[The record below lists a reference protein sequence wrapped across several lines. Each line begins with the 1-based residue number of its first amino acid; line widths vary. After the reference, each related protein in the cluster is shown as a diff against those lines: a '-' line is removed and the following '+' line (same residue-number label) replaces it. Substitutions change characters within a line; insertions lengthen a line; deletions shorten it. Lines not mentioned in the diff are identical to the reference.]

1 MLRTIELP
9 ISETLFQR
17 LEQAARLAGISTAD
31 FIQQLLGRSLREWTV
46 EELEQQEV
54 AAYLRQ
60 PVALGEFDA
69 WETEQSWGEV

>member
-31 FIQQLLGRSLREWTV
+31 FIQQLLGRSLREWRV

-54 AAYLRQ
+54 EAYLRQ
-60 PVALGEFDA
+60 PVTPGEFDV